1 MSGRF
6 GGKNPYMKSK
16 LLLAIAATLATC
28 APSAFGQ
35 VEGVPAEGGQAAVP
49 PIGTTQVSEPAR
61 GTVIPALTPVRIEVL
76 AALGSKTSKS
86 LDSFPIRLVEP
97 IIIDGKE
104 VVPAGTTGMGEVVH
118 AKKSG
123 GMGAAGELVLAA
135 RFLEVGVAKLPLR
148 SMKLARAGDS
158 SIETVN
164 AINVASAASFI
175 PVSVIGFFITGG
187 QVVVPEGTIAEA
199 KTAADFEIA
208 PVADATG
215 NVTQDATTRALPDD
229 PGQPA
234 IEPGDQLPE
243 E

>member
-1 MSGRF
+1 
-6 GGKNPYMKSK
+6 MKSK

-49 PIGTTQVSEPAR
+49 PIGTTQVSEPARGTVIPAR